1 MGFVDWSHDAGSGL
15 FLTLG
20 TVWFACVNKWL
31 KWEVVGRLLNSRAFF
46 SVRPQFKVAPTAR
59 LCGDLMVYTSLDQW

>member
-20 TVWFACVNKWL
+20 TVWFASVNEWL
-31 KWEVVGRLLNSRAFF
+31 KWEVVGRSLNSIARAFF
-46 SVRPQFKVAPTAR
+46 SVRPPI
-59 LCGDLMVYTSLDQW
+59 